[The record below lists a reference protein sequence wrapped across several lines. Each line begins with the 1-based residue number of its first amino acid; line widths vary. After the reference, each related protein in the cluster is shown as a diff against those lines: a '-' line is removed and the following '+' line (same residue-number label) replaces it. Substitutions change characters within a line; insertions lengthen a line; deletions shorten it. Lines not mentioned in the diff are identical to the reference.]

1 MLQFTRSA
9 QCLLRSAQVGDQ
21 TMPEHNQ
28 FLLLRERRFLPFFLT
43 QALGAFND
51 NVFKNAL
58 VILVAFLSVQLS
70 VADVNF
76 YTNLAAG
83 LFILP
88 FLLFSATSGQLSDK
102 YDKARLAQFVKL
114 LEIAIMLVAA
124 VGFLANN
131 IALLLAML
139 FMMGL
144 HSTLFGPLKYGLL
157 PQVLLDHELVG
168 GNGLI
173 EMATFVAI
181 LLGTILGASLIR
193 IDGLG
198 AWLVGGTTIAIAVI
212 GLFSALA
219 MPPAPA
225 PDPALKLNWNP
236 VSETWRNLAYIRGN
250 RVVFL
255 SCLGISWFWFYGS
268 IYFTQLPN
276 FTKEVLGGGPGVY
289 TLILT
294 VFSIGIGLG
303 SMLCERLSGHKV
315 EIGLV
320 PFGSIGMTLFG
331 MDLYFAHPQSVGA
344 LGRDVP
350 AILAQP
356 HIWRVL
362 IDLALMAIFSG
373 FFIVPLFALVQTRSD
388 PARRS
393 RVIAANN
400 ILNALFMVVAAAIS
414 AILLNKAG
422 LSIPGLL
429 LATALMNALVAI
441 YIYTLVPEF
450 LLRFVDWVL
459 IHTLYRITKRGLD
472 NIPETGPVLLVCNH
486 VSFMDPLVIMGCVR
500 RPVRFVMYYKIF
512 QMPFLSWLFRAAK
525 AIPIAGAKED
535 EGIMQRAFA
544 EVDKE
549 LADGNIVCIFP
560 EGGITRDGEIQRF
573 RPGLEKIIESRPVP
587 VVPLALRG
595 LWGSIF
601 SRRDSALGRARLPRR
616 FRSHIELV
624 AGVPVPPDLATAA
637 VLEAKVREMRGDAA

>member
-1 MLQFTRSA
+1 MA
-9 QCLLRSAQVGDQ
+9 EG
-21 TMPEHNQ
+21 NQ
-28 FLLLRERRFLPFFLT
+28 FQLLRERRFLPFFLT

-58 VILVAFLSVQLS
+58 VILVAFLTTQLS

-76 YTNLAAG
+76 YTNLAAA

-102 YDKARLAQFVKL
+102 YDKARLAQIVKL
-114 LEIAIMLVAA
+114 LEIAIMLVACA
-124 VGFLANN
+124 GFVGNS
-131 IALLLAML
+131 IGLLMAML

-157 PQVLLDHELVG
+157 PQVLADNELVG

-173 EMATFVAI
+173 EMGTFLAI
-181 LLGTILGASLIR
+181 LLGTILGSTLIR
-193 IDGLG
+193 VPGYG
-198 AWLVGGTTIAIAVI
+198 AWLVGGVTIALAIA
-212 GLFSALA
+212 GLVCALA
-219 MPPAPA
+219 MPRAP
-225 PDPALKLNWNP
+225 PVDPGLRINFNP
-236 VSETWRNLAYIRGN
+236 FSETWRNLGYIRSD
-250 RVVFL
+250 RTIFL

-276 FTKEVLGGGPGVY
+276 YTKEVLGGNPGVY

-294 VFSIGIGLG
+294 LFSIGIGFG
-303 SMLCERLSGHKV
+303 SIMCERLSGHKV

-320 PFGSIGMTLFG
+320 PFGSIGMTVFG
-331 MDLYFAHPQSVGA
+331 ADLYFAHPDSSGQ
-344 LGRDVP
+344 LGLDV
-350 AILAQP
+350 AQMLGQA

-362 IDLALMAIFSG
+362 IDLSLMAIFSG
-373 FFIVPLFALVQTRSD
+373 FFIVPLFALVQARSD

-400 ILNALFMVVAAAIS
+400 ILNALFMVVAAGLS
-414 AILLNKAG
+414 GVLLNKAG

-429 LATALMNALVAI
+429 LATALLNAVVAI

-450 LLRFVDWVL
+450 LLRFVDWLL
-459 IHTLYRITKRGLD
+459 INTLYRIRPAGLD
-472 NIPETGPVLLVCNH
+472 NIPEHGPVLLVCNH
-486 VSFMDPLVIMGCVR
+486 ISFMDPLIIMGCVR

-512 QMPFLSWLFRAAK
+512 ETPVVKYVFRAAK

-535 EGIMQRAFA
+535 AGIMERAFA
-544 EVDKE
+544 TVDRE

-560 EGGITRDGEIQRF
+560 EGGITRDGTIQRF
-573 RPGLEKIIESRPVP
+573 RPGMERILAQRPVP

-595 LWGSIF
+595 LWGSLF
-601 SRRDSALGRARLPRR
+601 SRRDSTLGRMRLPRR
-616 FRSHIELV
+616 FWSKIELV
-624 AGVPVPPDLATAA
+624 AGPAVPPDQANAA
-637 VLEAKVREMRGDAA
+637 LLEAKVRELRGDAA

>member
-1 MLQFTRSA
+1 MSDHSQF
-9 QCLLRSAQVGDQ
+9 Q
-21 TMPEHNQ
+21 
-28 FLLLRERRFLPFFLT
+28 LLRERRFLPFFLT

-58 VILVAFLSVQLS
+58 VILVAFLTTQLS

-76 YTNLAAG
+76 YTNLAAA

-102 YDKARLAQFVKL
+102 FDKARLAQLVKL
-114 LEIAIMLVAA
+114 LEIAIMIVACA
-124 VGFLANN
+124 GFLGRN
-131 IALLLAML
+131 IPLLLAML

-157 PQVLLDHELVG
+157 PQVLDDRELVG

-173 EMATFVAI
+173 EMATFLAI

-193 IDGLG
+193 VDGWG

-212 GLFSALA
+212 GLLCALA
-219 MPPAPA
+219 MPKAPA
-225 PDPALKLNWNP
+225 VDPNLKLNWNP
-236 VSETWRNLAYIRGN
+236 LTETWRNLAHIRGN
-250 RVVFL
+250 RTVFL

-276 FTKEVLGGGPGVY
+276 YTKEVLGGNPGVY
-289 TLILT
+289 TLLLA
-294 VFSIGIGLG
+294 VFSIGIGAG
-303 SMLCERLSGHKV
+303 SILCERLSGHKV

-320 PFGSIGMTLFG
+320 PFGSIGMTVFG
-331 MDLYFAHPQSVGA
+331 ADLYFAHPDTSGQ
-344 LGRDVP
+344 LGLDV
-350 AILAQP
+350 ATMLVQP

-362 IDLALMAIFSG
+362 VDLLLMAIFSG
-373 FFIVPLFALVQTRSD
+373 FFIVPLFALIQARSE

-400 ILNALFMVVAAAIS
+400 ILNALFMVVAAGLS

-429 LATALMNALVAI
+429 LATALMNAVVAI

-450 LLRFVDWVL
+450 LLRFIDWVL
-459 IHTLYRITKRGLD
+459 INTLYRIRTAGLE
-472 NIPETGPVLLVCNH
+472 NIPDEGAVLIVCNH
-486 VSFMDPLVIMGCVR
+486 VSFLDPLVIMGCVR
-500 RPVRFVMYYKIF
+500 RPVRFVTYYKIF
-512 QMPFLSWLFRAAK
+512 EIPFLNFVFRAAK

-535 EGIMQRAFA
+535 AGIMQRAFE

-549 LADGNIVCIFP
+549 LAAGNIVCIFP
-560 EGGITRDGEIQRF
+560 EGGITRDGEIQGF
-573 RPGLEKIIESRPVP
+573 RPGVEKILARRPVP
-587 VVPLALRG
+587 VVPMALRG

-616 FRSHIELV
+616 FWSKIGLV
-624 AGVPVPPDLATAA
+624 AGPAVPAAQATAA

>member
-1 MLQFTRSA
+1 MTE
-9 QCLLRSAQVGDQ
+9 G
-21 TMPEHNQ
+21 NQ
-28 FLLLRERRFLPFFLT
+28 FQLLRERRFLPFFLT

-58 VILVAFLSVQLS
+58 VILVAFLTTQLS

-76 YTNLAAG
+76 YTNLAAA

-102 YDKARLAQFVKL
+102 YDKARLAQLVKL
-114 LEIAIMLVAA
+114 LEIAIMLVAC
-124 VGFLANN
+124 VGFVGNS
-131 IALLLAML
+131 IGLLMAML

-157 PQVLLDHELVG
+157 PQVLADSELVG

-173 EMATFVAI
+173 EMGTFLAI
-181 LLGTILGASLIR
+181 LLGTILGSTLIR
-193 IDGLG
+193 VTGYG
-198 AWLVGGTTIAIAVI
+198 AWLVGGVTIALAVA
-212 GLFSALA
+212 GLACALA
-219 MPPAPA
+219 MPRAP
-225 PDPALKLNWNP
+225 PVDPGLKINWNP
-236 VSETWRNLAYIRGN
+236 FSETWRNLGYIRSD
-250 RVVFL
+250 RTIFL

-276 FTKEVLGGGPGVY
+276 YTKEVLGGNPGVY

-294 VFSIGIGLG
+294 LFSIGIGFG
-303 SMLCERLSGHKV
+303 SVMCERLSGHKV

-320 PFGSIGMTLFG
+320 PFGSIGMTVFG
-331 MDLYFAHPQSVGA
+331 ADLYFAHPDSSGQ
-344 LGRDVP
+344 LGLDV
-350 AILAQP
+350 AAMLGQA

-362 IDLALMAIFSG
+362 IDLSLMAIFSG
-373 FFIVPLFALVQTRSD
+373 FFIVPLFALVQARSD

-400 ILNALFMVVAAAIS
+400 ILNALFMVVAAGLS
-414 AILLNKAG
+414 GVLLNKAG

-429 LATALMNALVAI
+429 LATALLNAVVAI

-450 LLRFVDWVL
+450 LLRFVDWLL
-459 IHTLYRITKRGLD
+459 INTLYRIRPAGLE
-472 NIPETGPVLLVCNH
+472 NIPEHGPVLLVCNH
-486 VSFMDPLVIMGCVR
+486 ISFMDPLIIMGCVR

-512 QMPFLSWLFRAAK
+512 ETPVVKYVFRAAK

-535 EGIMQRAFA
+535 AGIMERAFA
-544 EVDKE
+544 TVDRE

-560 EGGITRDGEIQRF
+560 EGGITRDGTIQRF
-573 RPGLEKIIESRPVP
+573 RPGMERILAQRPVP

-595 LWGSIF
+595 LWGSLF
-601 SRRDSALGRARLPRR
+601 SRRDSALGRMRLPRR
-616 FRSHIELV
+616 FWSKIELV
-624 AGVPVPPDLATAA
+624 AGAAVPPEQANAA
-637 VLEAKVREMRGDAA
+637 LLEAKVRELRGDAA

>member
-1 MLQFTRSA
+1 MA
-9 QCLLRSAQVGDQ
+9 
-21 TMPEHNQ
+21 EHNQ
-28 FLLLRERRFLPFFLT
+28 FQLLRERRFLPFFLT

-58 VILVAFLSVQLS
+58 VILVAFLSVRLS

-76 YTNLAAG
+76 YSNLAAG

-102 YDKARLAQFVKL
+102 YDKARLAQLVKVM
-114 LEIAIMLVAA
+114 EIVIMIAA
-124 VGFLANN
+124 GIGFLTNS

-157 PQVLLDHELVG
+157 PQVLHDHELVG

-181 LLGTILGASLIR
+181 LLGTILGATLIR
-193 IDGLG
+193 IDGIG
-198 AWLVGGTTIAIAVI
+198 VWLVAAATVAIGVA
-212 GLFSALA
+212 GLLCALA
-219 MPPAPA
+219 MPRAAP

-236 VSETWRNLAYIRGN
+236 FSETWRNLGYIRGN

-303 SMLCERLSGHKV
+303 SILCERLSGHKV

-320 PFGSIGMTLFG
+320 PFGSIGMTVFG
-331 MDLYFAHPQSVGA
+331 MDLYFAHPGSAGA

-350 AILAQP
+350 AMLAQP

-414 AILLNKAG
+414 ALLLNKAG

-429 LATALMNALVAI
+429 LATALMNAVVAI

-459 IHTLYRITKRGLD
+459 IHTLYRIGKRGLD

-486 VSFMDPLVIMGCVR
+486 ISFMDPLIILGSIR

-512 QMPFLSWLFRAAK
+512 NIPVMKQLFRAAK
-525 AIPIAGAKED
+525 AIPIAGKKED
-535 EGIMQRAFA
+535 PELMERAFA

-560 EGGITRDGEIQRF
+560 EGGITRDGTIQPF
-573 RPGLEKIIESRPVP
+573 RPGLERILAQRAVP

-601 SRRDSALGRARLPRR
+601 SRRDSALRRARLPRR
-616 FRSHIELV
+616 FWSRIELV
-624 AGVPVPPDLATAA
+624 AGTPVPPDQATAA
-637 VLEAKVREMRGDAA
+637 TLETQVRELRGDAA

>member
-1 MLQFTRSA
+1 MA
-9 QCLLRSAQVGDQ
+9 DQ
-21 TMPEHNQ
+21 ITPGQNQ
-28 FLLLRERRFLPFFLT
+28 FQLLRERRFLPFFLT

-58 VILVAFLSVQLS
+58 VILVAFLTAQLS

-76 YTNLAAG
+76 YTNLAAA

-102 YDKARLAQFVKL
+102 FDKARLAQLVKL
-114 LEIAIMLVAA
+114 LEIAIMVIACA
-124 VGFLANN
+124 GFLTRN
-131 IALLLAML
+131 IPLLLGML

-157 PQVLLDHELVG
+157 PQVLDDRELVG

-173 EMATFVAI
+173 EMATFLAI
-181 LLGTILGASLIR
+181 LLGTILGSSLIR
-193 IDGLG
+193 VDGLG
-198 AWLVGGTTIAIAVI
+198 AWLVGGTTIAIAVL
-212 GLFSALA
+212 GLFCALA
-219 MPPAPA
+219 MPKAPA
-225 PDPALKLNWNP
+225 VDPGLKLNWNP
-236 VSETWRNLAYIRGN
+236 LTETWRNLTHIRGN
-250 RVVFL
+250 RTVFL

-276 FTKEVLGGGPGVY
+276 YTKEVLGGNPGVY
-289 TLILT
+289 TLLLS
-294 VFSIGIGLG
+294 VFSIGIGAG
-303 SMLCERLSGHKV
+303 SILCERLSGHKV

-320 PFGSIGMTLFG
+320 PFGSIGMTVFG
-331 MDLYFAHPQSVGA
+331 ADLYFAHAQTSGE
-344 LGRDVP
+344 LGLDV
-350 AILAQP
+350 AAMLAQP

-362 IDLALMAIFSG
+362 IDLLLMAIFSG
-373 FFIVPLFALVQTRSD
+373 FFIVPLFALIQARSE

-400 ILNALFMVVAAAIS
+400 ILNALFMVVAAALS
-414 AILLNKAG
+414 GILLNKIG

-429 LATALMNALVAI
+429 LATALMNAVVAM

-450 LLRFVDWVL
+450 LLRFIDWVL
-459 IHTLYRITKRGLD
+459 INTLYRIRTAGLE
-472 NIPETGPVLLVCNH
+472 NIPEHGPVLLVCNH

-512 QMPFLSWLFRAAK
+512 QIPVVNLVFRAAK

-535 EGIMQRAFA
+535 AAIMQRAFE

-549 LADGNIVCIFP
+549 LAAGSIVCIFP
-560 EGGITRDGEIQRF
+560 EGAITRDGDMQGF
-573 RPGLEKIIESRPVP
+573 RPGVEKILARRPVP

-601 SRRDSALGRARLPRR
+601 SRRDSAFGRARLPRR
-616 FRSHIELV
+616 FWSKIGLV
-624 AGVPVPPDLATAA
+624 AGMPVPAAEATAP
-637 VLEAKVREMRGDAA
+637 VLEAKVRELRGDAA

>member
-1 MLQFTRSA
+1 MSDT
-9 QCLLRSAQVGDQ
+9 
-21 TMPEHNQ
+21 NQ
-28 FLLLRERRFLPFFLT
+28 FQLLRERRFLPFFLT

-58 VILVAFLSVQLS
+58 VILVAFLTAQLS
-70 VADVNF
+70 TADVNF

-102 YDKARLAQFVKL
+102 YDKARLAQLVKV
-114 LEIAIMLVAA
+114 LEIAIMLVACA
-124 VGFLANN
+124 GFVGRS
-131 IALLLAML
+131 IPLLLAML

-157 PQVLLDHELVG
+157 PQVLDDRELVG

-173 EMATFVAI
+173 EMGTFLAI
-181 LLGTILGASLIR
+181 LLGTILGSSLIR

-198 AWLVGGTTIAIAVI
+198 AWLVGGTTIAIALV
-212 GLFSALA
+212 GLACALA
-219 MPPAPA
+219 MPRAAPV
-225 PDPALKLNWNP
+225 DPGLSINWNP
-236 VSETWRNLAYIRGN
+236 LSETWRNLAHIRAN
-250 RVVFL
+250 RTVFL

-276 FTKEVLGGGPGVY
+276 YTKEVLGGDPGVY

-294 VFSIGIGLG
+294 LFSIGIGVG
-303 SMLCERLSGHKV
+303 SIACERLSGHKV

-320 PFGSIGMTLFG
+320 PFGSIGMTVFG
-331 MDLYFAHPQSVGA
+331 ADLYFAHPASSGA
-344 LGRDVP
+344 LGLGVS
-350 AILAQP
+350 ALLATA
-356 HIWRVL
+356 HVWRVL
-362 IDLALMAIFSG
+362 VDLTLMAIFSG
-373 FFIVPLFALVQTRSD
+373 FFIVPLFALVQARSE

-400 ILNALFMVVAAAIS
+400 ILNALFMVVASVLS

-429 LATALMNALVAI
+429 LATALMNAAVAV

-459 IHTLYRITKRGLD
+459 INTLYRIRVQGLD
-472 NIPETGPVLLVCNH
+472 AIPEHGPVLLVCNH
-486 VSFMDPLVIMGCVR
+486 VSFMDPMVIMGCVR
-500 RPVRFVMYYKIF
+500 RPVRFVMYYRIF
-512 QMPFLSWLFRAAK
+512 ETPVIKHLFKAAK
-525 AIPIAGAKED
+525 AIPIAGRKED
-535 EGIMQRAFA
+535 PAIMERAFA
-544 EVDKE
+544 DVDAE
-549 LADGNIVCIFP
+549 LAAGNIVCIFP
-560 EGGITRDGEIQRF
+560 EGGITRDGSMQRF
-573 RPGLEKIIESRPVP
+573 RPGVERILAARPVP

-601 SRRDSALGRARLPRR
+601 SRRDSALGRLRLPRR
-616 FRSHIELV
+616 FWSRIDLV
-624 AGVPVPPDLATAA
+624 AGEAVPPEQATAE
-637 VLEAKVREMRGDAA
+637 VLEERVRALRGDAA